1 MTGAMP
7 LVALAALVG
16 VIVLVLLARRVLLL
30 LPRGLLPVAIAPQRG
45 GALALEQVL
54 ALDAR
59 RRLVLVRCGERRLLL
74 LTGGV
79 QDLLLGW
86 LEPPA

>member
-1 MTGAMP
+1 MTATASLG
-7 LVALAALVG
+7 ALAALAG
-16 VIVLVLLARRVLLL
+16 VVALVFLARRVVLL
-30 LPRGLLPVAIAPQRG
+30 LPRGLTPLALTAPRD
-45 GALALEQVL
+45 AVLKLEQVL

-79 QDLLLGW
+79 QDVMLGW
-86 LEPPA
+86 LEAPK